1 MPVMRRPHAQK
12 AWSPEDGQNG
22 MSGKP
27 VAQVNSGGARRLGYG
42 QPDVHDATRVD
53 LTEARSRQGAPQ
65 RGQGRLPHGQP
76 QFGHA
81 AITVTSLA

>member
-1 MPVMRRPHAQK
+1 VRIGRTGSSGSQSRKSSPVEREG
-12 AWSPEDGQNG
+12 WSHGQAG
-22 MSGKP
+22 
-27 VAQVNSGGARRLGYG
+27 
-42 QPDVHDATRVD
+42 VHYATRVD

-81 AITVTSLA
+81 AITVISLA